1 MKSHRQAKIAEL
13 LREELSEIL
22 LGEAANPDLQ
32 RFSVT
37 SVEPSGDFGSA
48 RVLVTPVAPGEFRTA
63 AELKG
68 ALRALRQAKGF
79 LRHLVAQRT
88 GLRRVPELLFE
99 LDKGQQRA
107 KRVET
112 LLERLRKKSNSGLA
126 VLALC
131 LAGLAHAQQPGL
143 ERYEASATIMG
154 SVYRVAVYGENRG
167 TLASAVQAAFDE
179 ARRLDHLL
187 SNYRE
192 DSELSRINRLA
203 ADGPVEISKEMADLL
218 ERCLE
223 YSRASEGA
231 FDITVGPLMKVW
243 GFYRGEGKL
252 PGRWTLW
259 RTLRNVGYQNLELD
273 LEGSRVRFR
282 RPGVELD
289 PGGIGKGYAVDRMVD
304 VLKRAGIRSAMV
316 SAGNS
321 SLYALGR
328 PPGEE
333 RGWRVRIRDPK
344 RAEITAAEVYLT
356 DESLSTSGAYEKF
369 FDVDGKLYS
378 HIMDPRSGA
387 PAEGT
392 LSVSVLSPFTIDSEA
407 WATAFFVNGLEWV
420 RRHRGKG
427 FRVFFCTA
435 AGSCGWS
442 NGEAP

>member
-1 MKSHRQAKIAEL
+1 M
-13 LREELSEIL
+13 
-22 LGEAANPDLQ
+22 N
-32 RFSVT
+32 
-37 SVEPSGDFGSA
+37 SA
-48 RVLVTPVAPGEFRTA
+48 RVFVVPAGEEEFRTER
-63 AELKG
+63 ELQ
-68 ALRALRQAKGF
+68 RALRSLRQASGF
-79 LRHLVAQRT
+79 LRHVLTQR
-88 GLRRVPELLFE
+88 GELQRVPELHFE
-99 LDKGQQRA
+99 LDRGIQRGE
-107 KRVET
+107 RINT
-112 LLERLRKKSNSGLA
+112 LLERLRKRSKSGLG
-126 VLALC
+126 VFLLAA
-131 LAGLAHAQQPGL
+131 LAGLGQAQEKQPDKTPQ
-143 ERYEASATIMG
+143 EKQAQRYEASATIMG